1 MDFWVRNKLMTKF
14 FQKIEGTPFKRF
26 RFLQICSKYFNNL
39 SRYIAYHGPYI
50 LVEPSHSPEQIRLR
64 RILIYHH
71 CQILPVLHLQCE
83 WVPMERLYQKVSQ
96 KYFTKL
102 LHSTIKGEAIQ
113 LEILTKN
120 DVTKC
125 CFCQF
130 VVISGTVKQVWK
142 LK

>member
-1 MDFWVRNKLMTKF
+1 
-14 FQKIEGTPFKRF
+14 
-26 RFLQICSKYFNNL
+26 
-39 SRYIAYHGPYI
+39 
-50 LVEPSHSPEQIRLR
+50 
-64 RILIYHH
+64 
-71 CQILPVLHLQCE
+71 
-83 WVPMERLYQKVSQ
+83 MERLYQKVSQ

-142 LK
+142 LLECKFEKCPDIWERTDWFFPFKNRQMSTPFAENNKTLTTIYRQAACRS